1 MGLFLAKVP
10 RCKSCLT
17 RETILFLPHIAER
30 DEILD
35 VVGNRIRWG
44 QWVFSVGACG
54 GVDELMGVIVRTGS
68 WS

>member
-10 RCKSCLT
+10 RFKSCLT

-35 VVGNRIRWG
+35 VVGNDSDG
-44 QWVFSVGACG
+44 GSGVFSVGACG
-54 GVDELMGVIVRTGS
+54 GVDELMGVIIRTGW